1 MPGTIISVDGA
12 NKMILHNKP
21 YFSITPFKSLPYN
34 YISFAPGSNIQIDST
49 LFQSSCAG
57 MWQGLIVSPGCR
69 FTMKGSTVNDAIAGI
84 TWVGTKACEGSEMHE
99 STVQIST
106 SKFGNNL
113 IGILAE
119 NLAEPP
125 LCRIDSNSFVNQR
138 WGLKLPFYNDDSLR
152 YIPLCGIAFHQPDYD
167 STNFGSMSLTNN
179 VFEEMK
185 LGMAGLRPTMRIF
198 RNHFKNCH
206 KAAMTTQDFRFN
218 ASTFAEQLSEPLY
231 LENNTIE
238 LPDHRWFETRPLEGF
253 SPLELEADHFRIYRP
268 TASLNL
274 TGEPDVYGIYSTAP
288 LSVQGTPGQAYI
300 RGFSEELP
308 EALLSFPQYRITPRT
323 TFGILSQLQ
332 DAESLTQS
340 GYSADKLT
348 VNGYQ
353 IDSVKYGVY
362 GFKMQLNHGLNSAP
376 IEIENNWFRLCD
388 TAFAYNKWNVNTNLA
403 TVPLLVR
410 GNKVDSCRVAFSLDH
425 LGTASPTKLTFTC
438 NDLRYAK
445 KEWSNYPHIGL
456 LLKSGFRLMTN
467 IAGNGVIG
475 GPGGSNENDNPNSNV
490 WPILNHPNREH
501 NPCSTTDDAEGCN
514 TWVSPQNWISVRNQ
528 TNEKVVY
535 YRYKNEFLGAIY
547 PPVTQGTPLN
557 QFASSKC
564 YTDNNIPTD
573 PTNYVQVCTDATD
586 FDDPVFPVRPGAPA
600 ITAVK
605 QEKTDSFLSNP
616 VPNPSSRNTIFQ
628 YLLPAEWRG
637 SSQLEIVE
645 VGTGKVVDSKTIT
658 EPQGELAVDASRFS
672 SGVYVCRILNLQGL
686 IWKWRKL
693 VIVK

>member
-1 MPGTIISVDGA
+1 
-12 NKMILHNKP
+12 
-21 YFSITPFKSLPYN
+21 
-34 YISFAPGSNIQIDST
+34 
-49 LFQSSCAG
+49 
-57 MWQGLIVSPGCR
+57 
-69 FTMKGSTVNDAIAGI
+69 
-84 TWVGTKACEGSEMHE
+84 
-99 STVQIST
+99 
-106 SKFGNNL
+106 
-113 IGILAE
+113 
-119 NLAEPP
+119 
-125 LCRIDSNSFVNQR
+125 
-138 WGLKLPFYNDDSLR
+138 
-152 YIPLCGIAFHQPDYD
+152 
-167 STNFGSMSLTNN
+167 
-179 VFEEMK
+179 
-185 LGMAGLRPTMRIF
+185 MRIF

-253 SPLELEADHFRIYRP
+253 SPLELGADHFRIYRP

-425 LGTASPTKLTFTC
+425 LGNASPTKLTFTC
-438 NDLRYAK
+438 NDLRYA
-445 KEWSNYPHIGL
+445 
-456 LLKSGFRLMTN
+456 T
-467 IAGNGVIG
+467 
-475 GPGGSNENDNPNSNV
+475 
-490 WPILNHPNREH
+490 HPLTG
-501 NPCSTTDDAEGCN
+501 CSST
-514 TWVSPQNWISVRNQ
+514 VR
-528 TNEKVVY
+528 
-535 YRYKNEFLGAIY
+535 
-547 PPVTQGTPLN
+547 
-557 QFASSKC
+557 S
-564 YTDNNIPTD
+564 
-573 PTNYVQVCTDATD
+573 
-586 FDDPVFPVRPGAPA
+586 
-600 ITAVK
+600 
-605 QEKTDSFLSNP
+605 
-616 VPNPSSRNTIFQ
+616 
-628 YLLPAEWRG
+628 W
-637 SSQLEIVE
+637 
-645 VGTGKVVDSKTIT
+645 
-658 EPQGELAVDASRFS
+658 
-672 SGVYVCRILNLQGL
+672 
-686 IWKWRKL
+686 
-693 VIVK
+693 